1 MMIRKFFIAIL
12 LATLCTPA
20 FAYNELP
27 GKGITVKPARAN
39 WNTGYFHETIVRKG
53 LTELG
58 YTVKKPKELAVPLFY
73 QTLRLGDVDYW
84 PNGWFPLQDTYIKTG
99 KGKISMVGY
108 VLKQQ
113 GLQGYLVDKKHAE
126 SLNITSLEDFKRPE
140 VRKAFDKD
148 GDGKA
153 DLTGA
158 PHGWQVVK
166 TISKHIKEYGLK
178 NDVEQVS
185 ASYEA
190 AMAANV
196 AAAKNGEPIFYY
208 SWTPSW
214 TVFKLKP
221 GRDVV
226 WINVPYN
233 IADNGTKEE
242 LEQMTINGLKGAV
255 TSPLKMGFVVADIR
269 VVANDK
275 FLEKNPAAKKFFE
288 IFSMKLDDLNAQYAK
303 LMAGEKSKR
312 DIDRHADEWI
322 AANKAEWD
330 SWLEQARQAA
340 D

>member
-1 MMIRKFFIAIL
+1 MMIRKLFIAL
-12 LATLCTPA
+12 LLVTLTSPA
-20 FAYNELP
+20 LAYNKMP

-39 WNTGYFHETIVRKG
+39 WSTAYFHETIVRKG
-53 LTELG
+53 LAALG

-73 QTLRLGDVDYW
+73 KSVTLGDIDYW
-84 PNGWFPLQDTYIKTG
+84 PNGWFPLQDSYIETG

-113 GLQGYLVDKKHAE
+113 GLQGYVVDKKHAE
-126 SLNITSLEDFKRPE
+126 SLKITSLDDFKRPE

-158 PHGWQVVK
+158 PHGWSVVN
-166 TISKHIKEYGLK
+166 TINKHIKEYGLE
-178 NDVEQVS
+178 NDVKQVS

-196 AAAKNGEPIFYY
+196 GAAKNGEPIFYY
-208 SWTPSW
+208 TWTPSW

-233 IADNGTKEE
+233 IAPSGTEKE
-242 LEQMTINGLKGAV
+242 LKHMTISNLQGAV
-255 TSPLKMGFVVADIR
+255 SNPLKMGFVVADIR
-269 VVANDK
+269 AVANDA
-275 FLEKNPAAKKFFE
+275 FLEKNPAAKKFLEVFT
-288 IFSMKLDDLNAQYAK
+288 MKLDDLNAQYAK
-303 LMAGEKSKR
+303 MMDGEKSKR
-312 DIDRHADEWI
+312 DINRHADEWI
-322 AANKAEWD
+322 AANKAQWEN
-330 SWLEQARQAA
+330 WLEQARQAA